1 MNDRDGPAQKFEQN
15 RPHLRAVA
23 CRMPGSQSEAGV
35 AGGVLSGIAAL
46 AAGAG
51 PRTAS
56 NDLYHR
62 MMLALIGVTFLILFL
77 RKRMLIKMPCS

>member
-1 MNDRDGPAQKFEQN
+1 
-15 RPHLRAVA
+15 
-23 CRMPGSQSEAGV
+23 
-35 AGGVLSGIAAL
+35 VLSGIAAL

-62 MMLALIGVTFLILFL
+62 MMLALIAITVLILFL